1 MKLKVSYITHHPLNE
16 KIYNLS
22 DIEDLKE
29 SINKVGLLQPIV
41 IDKKKRVISGNRRF
55 QAIKELKW
63 KDVEV
68 IVSDISEK
76 DIPLYIVSYNKY
88 RIKTIK
94 EQLLEIKVL
103 QKYHTKGKGHRSDLT
118 SANIGTGSTRS
129 FISKETG
136 ISSGQIQKILFIDTH
151 NSSFVELIDKGIM
164 TVNQAY
170 LECNRK
176 NSETT
181 FIKEVS
187 KRKTSS
193 SKRSDVRLYNKS
205 SSDLSEIEDGQIQLI
220 FTSPPYWNKRVY
232 HKNKGLGNEK
242 DPSDYVSNL
251 VEHFTDCYRVL
262 NSKGSFFLNIGDT
275 YQDGNLLN
283 IPHRVAIG
291 LQNKGWILRNTIIWK
306 KTNPKPSSSKNN
318 LSSTYEFVFH
328 FVKEMNYYYKMT
340 KVPLSSNTKPSHP
353 PRHRNLKSNTI
364 SKYSPYLPSQDGKN
378 MGDFWTEDV
387 ILTAVSNQKSS
398 KLNIEHPAPF
408 PKELVLLP
416 LLQTTIEND
425 WILDPFSGLGTVG
438 RVGVSLGRKFIGYDT
453 QKSFIDAS
461 LKSFGQ

>member
-1 MKLKVSYITHHPLNE
+1 
-16 KIYNLS
+16 
-22 DIEDLKE
+22 
-29 SINKVGLLQPIV
+29 
-41 IDKKKRVISGNRRF
+41 
-55 QAIKELKW
+55 
-63 KDVEV
+63 
-68 IVSDISEK
+68 
-76 DIPLYIVSYNKY
+76 
-88 RIKTIK
+88 
-94 EQLLEIKVL
+94 
-103 QKYHTKGKGHRSDLT
+103 
-118 SANIGTGSTRS
+118 
-129 FISKETG
+129 
-136 ISSGQIQKILFIDTH
+136 
-151 NSSFVELIDKGIM
+151 
-164 TVNQAY
+164 
-170 LECNRK
+170 
-176 NSETT
+176 
-181 FIKEVS
+181 
-187 KRKTSS
+187 
-193 SKRSDVRLYNKS
+193 
-205 SSDLSEIEDGQIQLI
+205 
-220 FTSPPYWNKRVY
+220 
-232 HKNKGLGNEK
+232 
-242 DPSDYVSNL
+242 
-251 VEHFTDCYRVL
+251 VL

-328 FVKEMNYYYKMT
+328 FVKTMNYYYKMT

-387 ILTAVSNQKSS
+387 IMTAVSNQKSS

-438 RVGVSLGRKFIGYDT
+438 RVGVSFGRKFIGYDT

-461 LKSFGQ
+461 LKSFGT